1 MQDNPKTC
9 NFNIQ
14 KSINMETITLNLY
27 KFSELSEDAKKK
39 AIEKHLYIN
48 VEHEWWDCIQWD
60 ARNIIGVEISG
71 FDIYRKSIDI
81 KFIEDAED
89 VAQNIIREYGENHSM
104 TKLSEKF
111 LEDYTN
117 LVTADEVNATDVED
131 IEEEYLNALGEEYLS
146 MLEADYDYFTSDESI
161 SETLEFNEYTF
172 LENGKRY

>member
-1 MQDNPKTC
+1 
-9 NFNIQ
+9 
-14 KSINMETITLNLY
+14 METITLNLY

-48 VEHEWWDCIQWD
+48 VEHEWWDCIYYD
-60 ARNIIGVEISG
+60 AKKVIGVEISA

-89 VAQNIIREYGENHSM
+89 VAHNIIREYGENHSM

-146 MLEADYDYFTSDESI
+146 MLEADYDYYTSDEAI
-161 SETLEFNEYTF
+161 GETLESNQYDF